1 MADEKI
7 IISFDDEE
15 ENRVP
20 PEENGILDVNI
31 SGQEN
36 IPEKVLTE
44 KEDTPYKPEY
54 SGYKSD
60 NQLTGFNSSALTYPA
75 GNDRCFRALKQ
86 IELKDEFI
94 NNIFQ
99 TYDNLIL
106 TSLNGNVYIVNKR
119 DASLIHK
126 FTASNARF
134 EKTGFSYKDNAYINT
149 INAVYSIDKDKI
161 IREIYKSESGCYI
174 WNNLNCI
181 KDNDSTLII
190 LNEYNTDSKQGKI
203 ILLNPSDKKII
214 CAYKYTSNN
223 IIPGK
228 ISVYNNNIIFFT
240 DRKLHILNYVN
251 NDVIISE
258 AENLSEDTFDFLVLD
273 SRLYYYKDDYKIY
286 YRDLNFSPQEEKYT
300 GINING
306 INSLM
311 GFKNYLFAGSG
322 NGWSVY
328 DTNGLTVHNY
338 QDANEFNILQL
349 NENILIASSG
359 KSIYYANLTVFQE
372 TEKYLIASASEERL
386 PVNFR
391 IISAAI
397 TEDKIFTLTSNGIL
411 TAFAND
417 LLNVNV

>member
-15 ENRVP
+15 ENSVP
-20 PEENGILDVNI
+20 PEQNGILDVNI

-36 IPEKVLTE
+36 IPEKVLT
-44 KEDTPYKPEY
+44 KKKDTPYKPEY

-60 NQLTGFNSSALTYPA
+60 NQLTGFNTSALTYPA

-134 EKTGFSYKDNAYINT
+134 EKTGFSYKGNAYINT
-149 INAVYSIDKDKI
+149 IKAVYSIDKDKI

-174 WNNLNCI
+174 WNNLNCVP
-181 KDNDSTLII
+181 KNDSILII
-190 LNEYNTDSKQGKI
+190 LNEYNPDSKQGKI
-203 ILLNPSDKKII
+203 IFLNPSDKKII
-214 CAYKYTSNN
+214 YAYKYTSNN

-240 DRKLHILNYVN
+240 DRKLHIFNYVN
-251 NDVIISE
+251 NDVVISE

-273 SRLYYYKDDYKIY
+273 SRLYYYKADYKIY
-286 YRDLNFSPQEEKYT
+286 YRDLNFSPKEEKYT

-306 INSLM
+306 ITSLM

-328 DTNGLTVHNY
+328 DMNGLTVHNY
-338 QDANEFNILQL
+338 QDANEFNILQV

-359 KSIYYANLTVFQE
+359 KNIYFANLTVFQE

-391 IISAAI
+391 IISAII